1 MSSTPVSDSPNARP
15 IAMQAVARIR
25 PKTNPDDRGASLRDA
40 LKAHG
45 LWQSNQTATRRWA
58 IGCVSLEVTQRCNLD
73 CTLCYLSEHSEAVQD
88 LPLEELFRRIDMIA
102 EWYGDNTD
110 VQVSGG
116 DPTLRK
122 REDLIAIVA
131 YIRKRGMR
139 ASLFT
144 NGILATRDLLKDL
157 AQAGL
162 TDVAFHVDMTQERR
176 GYEDETAL
184 NAIRLEYI
192 ERARGLGLS
201 VIFNTSVFTGNVRD
215 VPMLAAFF
223 AQHSDV
229 VRFASFQMQA
239 ATGRGVLRERVAEL
253 TQDNVIQ
260 LIESGVRTKLNF
272 DALYGGN
279 PKCNRYATAITFGR
293 GALVKAHDLL
303 HDGEFI
309 ARVMR
314 ETAHVKIE
322 RSNHFRA
329 AFSVVRA
336 ILARPTLAL
345 AGVWALS
352 RLLWRA
358 KHDLPR
364 AVNGVNKISF
374 FIHNFMDASALE
386 QERLDT
392 CVFMAATQH
401 GPMPMCEYNAVRDQ
415 IMLQPIAMKNGE
427 QWHPLRSQSSAALA
441 TTTSDPQSV
450 ARVYPIKFLKGRARR
465 IADESRKRVRD
476 EAIS

>member
-1 MSSTPVSDSPNARP
+1 
-15 IAMQAVARIR
+15 MQAIAQVR
-25 PKTNPDDRGASLRDA
+25 PKPNPNDRGASLREA

-45 LWQSNQTATRRWA
+45 LWRPNQTATRRWA
-58 IGCVSLEVTQRCNLD
+58 IGCVSLEITQRCNLD

-88 LPLEELFRRIDMIA
+88 VPLEELFRRIDMIA
-102 EWYGDNTD
+102 EWYGGNTD

-116 DPTLRK
+116 DPTLRQ
-122 REDLIAIVA
+122 RDELIAIVA

-144 NGILATRDLLKDL
+144 NGILASRDLLEQL

-176 GYEDETAL
+176 DYEDETAL
-184 NAIRLEYI
+184 NAVRLEYI

-201 VIFNTSVFTGNVRD
+201 VIFNTSVFAGNVRD

-223 AQHSDV
+223 AEQSDV

-253 TQDNVIQ
+253 TQNNLIR
-260 LIESGVRTKLNF
+260 LIESGVQTTLNF

-279 PKCNRYATAITFGR
+279 PTCNRYATAITFGR
-293 GALVKAHDLL
+293 GKSTKAHDLL
-303 HDGEFI
+303 RDGAFI

-314 ETAHVKIE
+314 ETTQVQID
-322 RSNHFRA
+322 RRNHIRA
-329 AFSVVRA
+329 ALSVVRA
-336 ILARPTLAL
+336 ILRRPGLAL
-345 AGVWALS
+345 AGVWALM

-358 KHDLPR
+358 KRDLHR
-364 AVNGVNKISF
+364 ATSGVNKISF

-415 IMLQPIAMKNGE
+415 IMLQPIAMKNGAL
-427 QWHPLRSQSSAALA
+427 WHPLRSQIGA
-441 TTTSDPQSV
+441 TLTTPTSDPQSV

-465 IADESRKRVRD
+465 IADESRKRSTERV
-476 EAIS
+476 IG